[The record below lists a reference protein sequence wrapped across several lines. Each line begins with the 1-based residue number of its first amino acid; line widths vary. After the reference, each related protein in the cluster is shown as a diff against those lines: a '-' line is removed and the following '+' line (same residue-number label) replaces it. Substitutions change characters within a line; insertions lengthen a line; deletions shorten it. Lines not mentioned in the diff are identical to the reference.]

1 MKRKGIDYSL
11 YLVTDREL
19 AGERSTHD
27 IVKAAIKGGVTCVQL
42 REKSS
47 TTLEFIEQA
56 LSIRELLRKNNIPLI
71 INDRLDV
78 AQAVHADGVHLGTAD
93 MPLEMARSIVGNSM
107 IIGASAESIA
117 DAIKAEKDGADY
129 IAVSP
134 IYETPTKVYTFS
146 PLGLKGL
153 REIRGAVKTPLV
165 GIGGLNK
172 GNSGEIIRNG
182 ADGIA
187 VVSAIVAAE
196 DPESAARELKEIIMR
211 ARIS

>member
-19 AGERSTHD
+19 AGERSIHD
-27 IVKAAIKGGVTCVQL
+27 IVEAAIKGGVTCVQL

-47 TTLEFIEQA
+47 TTLEFIEEA
-56 LSIRELLRKNNIPLI
+56 LSIRELLRRNNIPLI

-78 AQAVHADGVHLGTAD
+78 AQAVHADGVHLGTTD

-107 IIGASAESIA
+107 IIGASAESLA
-117 DAIKAEKDGADY
+117 DAIKAERDGADY

-134 IYETPTKVYTFS
+134 IYETPTKVYAFS

-172 GNSGEIIRNG
+172 GNSDEIIRNG

-196 DPESAARELKEIIMR
+196 DPEGAARELKEIIMR
-211 ARIS
+211 ARNS